1 MRRRW
6 LVLASFLTAFALVA
20 AACGDDDAT
29 TTAAPATS
37 TTGPGTTAAA
47 TTTAP
52 EAEAAFDV
60 GVTAA
65 PCADAVN
72 EGNGCIY
79 LGIITDLSGPFA
91 GFGTPI
97 TTAQEDFW
105 GAVNAQGGL
114 DGWDVIISAEN
125 AIDAGY
131 DLVPTP
137 GPNTANGVATLAD
150 RVIGLAQILGTP
162 PTQSALGIMDENN
175 IVAAPAGW
183 WSGWSFADEDLGL
196 ILESGA
202 PYCFEGMNG
211 MTAMVDAMGTE
222 ITWALVAFDGD
233 YGQDYAAGV
242 KIAAAAAGLSD
253 PVIDIRQV
261 SYAAGGEAVIAS
273 TVAALLPLQ
282 PNLIV
287 MVTGPSELA
296 RISGGLAG
304 QGFTSFA
311 ILGASPTWHPVLLTG
326 DSAALVPLWEVNLTV
341 TYPWGPWDT
350 DSPGHAAMRAA
361 ADANGRGPNPGYGAG
376 WVWSYPVKEL
386 LEQAI
391 ATNDLTRTNLRGL
404 AGDLDGIDYEGI
416 LPEGSYSGAPNDFAV
431 RSTWLVGVDP
441 EAGGGVTAK
450 ADAFITP
457 LAAAYPFDGPC
468 YVVGG

>member
-1 MRRRW
+1 MKKRW
-6 LVLASFLTAFALVA
+6 LLTASLLLAFAMVA

-29 TTAAPATS
+29 TTTAASAT
-37 TTGPGTTAAA
+37 TTTAAA

-52 EAEAAFDV
+52 STTAPPPDTAFDV
-60 GVTAA
+60 GVTPA

-79 LGIITDLSGPFA
+79 LGIITDLSGPFS

-105 GAVNAQGGL
+105 GAINAQGGL

-137 GPNTANGVATLAD
+137 GPNTANGVATLAT

-162 PTQSALGIMDENN
+162 PTQSALGLMDENN

-211 MTAMVDAMGTE
+211 MTAMASAMPEGF
-222 ITWALVAFDGD
+222 TWALVAFDGD

-242 KIAAAAAGLSD
+242 KIAAAALGLPD
-253 PVIDIRQV
+253 PVIEIRQV
-261 SYAAGGEAVIAS
+261 SHAAGGDAATDS

-287 MVTGPSELA
+287 MVTGPTELA

-304 QGFTSFA
+304 QGFTTFA
-311 ILGASPTWHPVLLTG
+311 ILGASPTWHPVLLT
-326 DSAALVPLWEVNLTV
+326 SAEALVPLWTANLTV

-350 DSPGHAAMRAA
+350 DTPGHQAMRAA
-361 ADANGRGPNPGYGAG
+361 AEANGRAPNPGYGAG
-376 WVWSYPVKEL
+376 WAWSYPIKAL

-391 ATNDLTRTNLRGL
+391 ASNDLTRANLRGI
-404 AGDLDGIDYEGI
+404 AADLDGIDYEGI
-416 LPEGSYSGAPNDFAV
+416 LPEGGYSGDAHDFAV

-441 EAGGGVTAK
+441 AAGGGVTAK
-450 ADAFITP
+450 ADAFVSP
-457 LAAAYPFDGPC
+457 VAAAYPFEGPC
-468 YVVGG
+468 FVVGG